1 MDQHA
6 TPEEVVKK
14 SAQSHHL
21 GLPEMVT
28 TATRDLKERK
38 GLRLVSGN
46 SNDLG

>member
-14 SAQSHHL
+14 SAQSHH
-21 GLPEMVT
+21 LPEMVT